1 MVRLLWI
8 GKGSSRFAPD
18 LTRDG
23 YNVITTENLDEAV
36 RLLRTD
42 FAELI
47 LLEKDSCLQGELAA
61 VRLKSAAPKVPILL
75 LCDPREPSATQ
86 VFFVNLI
93 LSSAAAPDVVL
104 RAISSLLPSQREKT
118 GT

>member
-1 MVRLLWI
+1 MVPLLWI
-8 GKGSSRFAPD
+8 GKGSSQFAPD
-18 LTRDG
+18 LKRDG
-23 YNVITTENLDEAV
+23 YNVITTENLDEGLQ
-36 RLLRTD
+36 LLRSE
-42 FAELI
+42 FPELI

-61 VRLKSAAPKVPILL
+61 VRLKTVAPKVPILL
-75 LCDPREPSATQ
+75 LCSPKEPSATQ

-93 LSSAAAPDVVL
+93 LSSAAAPDVLL